1 VQNWPAQASMKY
13 NMFRMTRFLLFPLLT
28 LFLCLGFSFE
38 SKASHIIGGEI
49 YEDEEIFKFD
59 PYYNKEIDYNN
70 DDFVYDDEYDL
81 MAVAIENTFSAVIKI
96 SV

>member
-1 VQNWPAQASMKY
+1 
-13 NMFRMTRFLLFPLLT
+13 MF
-28 LFLCLGFSFE
+28 
-38 SKASHIIGGEI
+38 IIGGEV

-70 DDFVYDDEYDL
+70 DDLYYEDEYDL
-81 MAVAIENTFSAVIKI
+81 MAIAIETKFSAVIKI